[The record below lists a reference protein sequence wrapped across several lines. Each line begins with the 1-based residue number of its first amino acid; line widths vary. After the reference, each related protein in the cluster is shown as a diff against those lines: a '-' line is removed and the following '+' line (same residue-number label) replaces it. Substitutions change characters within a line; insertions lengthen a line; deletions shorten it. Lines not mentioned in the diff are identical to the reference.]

1 MKRSAGIYFLSV
13 GSCFSPKKMNLFSF
27 NFVKSTFSNIKS
39 NKQLFL
45 LSVATNFI
53 AFTVLGIFFLL
64 FVNLEILF
72 SSWDKHIQ
80 LIVYLDDKISNSNK
94 KKIEL
99 LFNSNNKID
108 SIVFISRDQA
118 WENFRGKFSSK
129 SKFVTS
135 LKFNPLPDSYTLR
148 FVSGPDRLKNI
159 RDFSEK
165 IKNEKGVE
173 SVEYG
178 EKWIS
183 RFEQFMI
190 FLRGFILTFGVV
202 LFSGMILI
210 ISNTIKL
217 SIYSRKDEI
226 DLMTLL
232 GATHQFIKAPLLLE
246 GVLQG
251 VAGALLSLVSVKLI
265 HLYIVFWFQGSLDS
279 IFRGIDFQYLTN
291 PIIYS
296 VISTGII
303 IGVLGSSLSANQ
315 FLNRRNSE

>member
-1 MKRSAGIYFLSV
+1 
-13 GSCFSPKKMNLFSF
+13 MNLFSF

-53 AFTVLGIFFLL
+53 AFTVLGLFFLL
-64 FVNLEILF
+64 FVNLDTLF

-99 LFNSNNKID
+99 LFNSNNKIE

-118 WENFRGKFSSK
+118 WENFRGKYSSK
-129 SKFVTS
+129 SNLVTS

-148 FVSGPDRLKNI
+148 FANDSDRLKNI

-165 IKNEKGVE
+165 IKNEKGIE

-190 FLRGFILTFGVV
+190 FLRGFILIFGVV

-210 ISNTIKL
+210 ISNTIKF

-232 GATHQFIKAPLLLE
+232 GATHRFIKAPLLLE

-251 VAGALLSLVSVKLI
+251 ATGALLSLVSAKLI
-265 HLYIVFWFQGSLDS
+265 HLYIIFQFQGSLES
-279 IFRGIDFQYLTN
+279 IYRGLDFHYLTN

-296 VISTGII
+296 IISTGVI
-303 IGVLGSSLSANQ
+303 IGFLASSFSANQ
-315 FLNRRNSE
+315 FLNRRNLE

>member
-1 MKRSAGIYFLSV
+1 
-13 GSCFSPKKMNLFSF
+13 MNSLSF
-27 NFVKSTFSNIKS
+27 NIIKSTFLNIKS

-53 AFTVLGIFFLL
+53 AFTVLGIFSLL
-64 FVNLEILF
+64 FVNLDILF
-72 SSWDKHIQ
+72 SSWDKHVQ
-80 LIVYLDDKISNSNK
+80 LIVYLDNNISNSNK
-94 KKIEL
+94 KNIEL
-99 LFNSNNKID
+99 LFNSNNKIT

-118 WENFRGKFSSK
+118 WENFRGEFSSK
-129 SKFVTS
+129 SKFITS
-135 LKFNPLPDSYTLR
+135 LKFNPLPDSYTIG

-159 RDFSEK
+159 RKFSEK
-165 IKNEKGVE
+165 IKNVKGVE

-190 FLRGFILTFGVV
+190 FLRGFILAFGIV

-232 GATHQFIKAPLLLE
+232 GATHQFVKAPLLLE

-251 VAGALLSLVSVKLI
+251 FTGALLSLLSVKII
-265 HLYIVFWFQGSLDS
+265 HLYIVFWVQGSLES
-279 IFRGIDFQYLTN
+279 VFRGLDFQYLTN

-296 VISTGII
+296 VISTGVI

-315 FLNRRNSE
+315 FLNRRNAE

>member
-1 MKRSAGIYFLSV
+1 
-13 GSCFSPKKMNLFSF
+13 MNLFSF
-27 NFVKSTFSNIKS
+27 DFIKTTFSNIKS
-39 NKQLFL
+39 NKQLFS

-64 FVNLEILF
+64 FVNLDILF

-80 LIVYLDDKISNSNK
+80 VIVYLDDKISNSNK

-99 LFNSNNKID
+99 LFNSNDKID
-108 SIVFISRDQA
+108 STIFVSRDQA
-118 WENFRGKFSSK
+118 WESFRDKFSSK
-129 SKFVTS
+129 SNFVTS
-135 LKFNPLPDSYTLR
+135 LNFNPLPDSYTLR
-148 FVSGPDRLKNI
+148 FASGPDRLINI
-159 RDFSEK
+159 RKFSEK
-165 IKNEKGVE
+165 IKNENGVE

-190 FLRGFILTFGVV
+190 FLRGFILVFGVV

-232 GATHQFIKAPLLLE
+232 GATNQYIKVPLLLE
-246 GVLQG
+246 GILQG
-251 VAGALLSLVSVKLI
+251 VSGSLLALVSVKLI
-265 HLYIVFWFQGSLDS
+265 HLYIVFWFQGSLES
-279 IFRGIDFQYLTN
+279 VFRGLELQYLTK
-291 PIIYS
+291 PIIFS

-303 IGVLGSSLSANQ
+303 VGVLGSSISANQ
-315 FLNRRNSE
+315 FLHRHNSE

>member
-1 MKRSAGIYFLSV
+1 
-13 GSCFSPKKMNLFSF
+13 MNLFSF
-27 NFVKSTFSNIKS
+27 DFIKTTFSNIKS
-39 NKQLFL
+39 NKQLFS

-64 FVNLEILF
+64 FVNLDILF

-80 LIVYLDDKISNSNK
+80 VIVYLDDKISNSNK

-99 LFNSNNKID
+99 LFNSNDKID
-108 SIVFISRDQA
+108 SIIFVSRDQA
-118 WENFRGKFSSK
+118 WESFRDKFSSK
-129 SKFVTS
+129 SNFVTS
-135 LKFNPLPDSYTLR
+135 LNFNPLPDSYTLR
-148 FVSGPDRLKNI
+148 FASGPDRLINI
-159 RDFSEK
+159 RNFSEK
-165 IKNEKGVE
+165 IKNENGVE

-190 FLRGFILTFGVV
+190 FLRGFILVFGVV

-232 GATHQFIKAPLLLE
+232 GATNQYIKVPLLLE
-246 GVLQG
+246 GILQG
-251 VAGALLSLVSVKLI
+251 VSGSLLALVSVKLI
-265 HLYIVFWFQGSLDS
+265 HLYIVFWFQGSLES
-279 IFRGIDFQYLTN
+279 VFRGLELQYLTK
-291 PIIYS
+291 PIIFS

-303 IGVLGSSLSANQ
+303 VGVLGSSISANQ
-315 FLNRRNSE
+315 FLRRHNSE

>member
-1 MKRSAGIYFLSV
+1 
-13 GSCFSPKKMNLFSF
+13 MNLFSF
-27 NFVKSTFSNIKS
+27 DFIKTTFSNIKS
-39 NKQLFL
+39 NKQLFS

-53 AFTVLGIFFLL
+53 AFSVLGIFFLL
-64 FVNLEILF
+64 FVNLDILF

-80 LIVYLDDKISNSNK
+80 LIVYLDDKISNPNK

-99 LFNSNNKID
+99 LFNSNDKID
-108 SIVFISRDQA
+108 SIFFVSRDQA
-118 WENFRGKFSSK
+118 WESFRGKFTSK
-129 SKFVTS
+129 SNFVTS

-148 FVSGPDRLKNI
+148 FASGPDRLKNI

-165 IKNEKGVE
+165 IKNENGVE

-183 RFEQFMI
+183 RFEKFMI
-190 FLRGFILTFGVV
+190 FLRGFILVFGVV

-226 DLMTLL
+226 DLMALL
-232 GATHQFIKAPLLLE
+232 GATHQYIKVPLLLE
-246 GVLQG
+246 GILQG
-251 VAGALLSLVSVKLI
+251 VSGSLLSLVSVKLI
-265 HLYIVFWFQGSLDS
+265 HLYIVFWFQGSLES
-279 IFRGIDFQYLTN
+279 VFRGLEFQYLTK
-291 PIIYS
+291 PIIFS

-303 IGVLGSSLSANQ
+303 VGVLGSLISANQ
-315 FLNRRNSE
+315 FLRRHNSE

>member
-1 MKRSAGIYFLSV
+1 
-13 GSCFSPKKMNLFSF
+13 MNLFSF
-27 NFVKSTFSNIKS
+27 DFIKTTFSNIKS
-39 NKQLFL
+39 NKQLFS

-64 FVNLEILF
+64 FVNLDILF

-80 LIVYLDDKISNSNK
+80 VIVYLDDKISNSNK

-99 LFNSNNKID
+99 LYNSNDKID
-108 SIVFISRDQA
+108 STFFVSRDQA
-118 WENFRGKFSSK
+118 WESFRGKFSSK
-129 SKFVTS
+129 SNFVTS
-135 LKFNPLPDSYTLR
+135 LNFNPLPDSYTLR
-148 FVSGPDRLKNI
+148 FASGPDRLINI
-159 RDFSEK
+159 RNFSEK
-165 IKNEKGVE
+165 IKNENGVE

-190 FLRGFILTFGVV
+190 FLRGFILVFGVV

-232 GATHQFIKAPLLLE
+232 GATNQYIKVPLLLE
-246 GVLQG
+246 GILQG
-251 VAGALLSLVSVKLI
+251 VSGSLLALISVKFI
-265 HLYIVFWFQGSLDS
+265 HLYIVFWFQGSLES
-279 IFRGIDFQYLTN
+279 VFRGLELQYLTK
-291 PIIYS
+291 PIIFS

-303 IGVLGSSLSANQ
+303 VGVLGSSISANQ
-315 FLNRRNSE
+315 FLHRHNSE

>member
-1 MKRSAGIYFLSV
+1 
-13 GSCFSPKKMNLFSF
+13 MNLFSF
-27 NFVKSTFSNIKS
+27 DFIKTTFSNIKS
-39 NKQLFL
+39 NKQLFS

-64 FVNLEILF
+64 FVNLDILF

-80 LIVYLDDKISNSNK
+80 LIVYLDDKISNPNK

-99 LFNSNNKID
+99 LFNSNDKID
-108 SIVFISRDQA
+108 SIFFVSRDQA
-118 WENFRGKFSSK
+118 WESFRGKFSSK
-129 SKFVTS
+129 SNFVTS
-135 LKFNPLPDSYTLR
+135 LNFNPLPDSYTLR
-148 FVSGPDRLKNI
+148 FASGPDRLKNI

-165 IKNEKGVE
+165 IKNENGVE

-190 FLRGFILTFGVV
+190 FLRGFILVFGVV

-232 GATHQFIKAPLLLE
+232 GATHQYIKVPLLLE
-246 GVLQG
+246 GILQG
-251 VAGALLSLVSVKLI
+251 VSGSLLALVSVKLI
-265 HLYIVFWFQGSLDS
+265 HLYIVFWFQGSLES
-279 IFRGIDFQYLTN
+279 VFRGLEFQYLTK
-291 PIIYS
+291 PIIFS

-303 IGVLGSSLSANQ
+303 VGVLGSSISANQ
-315 FLNRRNSE
+315 FLHRHNSE

>member
-1 MKRSAGIYFLSV
+1 
-13 GSCFSPKKMNLFSF
+13 MNLFSF
-27 NFVKSTFSNIKS
+27 DFIKTTFSNIKS
-39 NKQLFL
+39 NKQLFS

-64 FVNLEILF
+64 FVNLDILF

-80 LIVYLDDKISNSNK
+80 VIVYLDDKISNSNK

-99 LFNSNNKID
+99 LFNSNDKID
-108 SIVFISRDQA
+108 STFFVSRDQA
-118 WENFRGKFSSK
+118 WESFRGKFSSK
-129 SKFVTS
+129 SNFLTS
-135 LKFNPLPDSYTLR
+135 LNFNPLPDSYTLR
-148 FVSGPDRLKNI
+148 FASGPDRLKNI

-165 IKNEKGVE
+165 IKNENGVE

-190 FLRGFILTFGVV
+190 FLRGFILVFGVV

-232 GATHQFIKAPLLLE
+232 GATHQYIKVPLLLE
-246 GVLQG
+246 GILQG
-251 VAGALLSLVSVKLI
+251 VSGSLLALVSVKLI
-265 HLYIVFWFQGSLDS
+265 HLYIVFWFQGSLES
-279 IFRGIDFQYLTN
+279 VFRGLELQYLTK
-291 PIIYS
+291 PIIFS

-303 IGVLGSSLSANQ
+303 VGVLGSSISANQ
-315 FLNRRNSE
+315 FLHRHNSE

>member
-1 MKRSAGIYFLSV
+1 
-13 GSCFSPKKMNLFSF
+13 MNLFSF
-27 NFVKSTFSNIKS
+27 NIVKSTFSNIKS

-53 AFTVLGIFFLL
+53 AFTVLGLFFLL
-64 FVNLEILF
+64 FVNLNMLF

-99 LFNSNNKID
+99 LFNSNNKIK

-118 WENFRGKFSSK
+118 WKSFRGKFSSK
-129 SKFVTS
+129 SKFITS
-135 LKFNPLPDSYTLR
+135 LNFNPLPDSYTLR
-148 FVSGPDRLKNI
+148 FASGPDRLKNI
-159 RDFSEK
+159 RGFSEK
-165 IKNEKGVE
+165 IKNEKGIE

-226 DLMTLL
+226 DLMSLL
-232 GATHQFIKAPLLLE
+232 GATHRFVKAPLLLE

-251 VAGALLSLVSVKLI
+251 VTGALLSLASVKLV
-265 HLYIVFWFQGSLDS
+265 HLYIIFQFQGSLKS
-279 IFRGIDFQYLTN
+279 IFRGFDFNYLTN

-296 VISTGII
+296 IITTGVI
-303 IGVLGSSLSANQ
+303 IGFLGSSFSANQ
-315 FLNRRNSE
+315 FLDRRNLE

>member
-1 MKRSAGIYFLSV
+1 
-13 GSCFSPKKMNLFSF
+13 MNSLSF
-27 NFVKSTFSNIKS
+27 NIIKSTFLNIKS

-53 AFTVLGIFFLL
+53 AFTVLGIFSLL
-64 FVNLEILF
+64 FVNLDILF
-72 SSWDKHIQ
+72 SSWDKHVQ

-94 KKIEL
+94 KNIEL
-99 LFNSNNKID
+99 LFNSNNKIT

-118 WENFRGKFSSK
+118 WENFRGEFSSK
-129 SKFVTS
+129 SKFITS
-135 LKFNPLPDSYTLR
+135 LKFNPLPDSYTIG

-159 RDFSEK
+159 RKFSEK
-165 IKNEKGVE
+165 IKNVKGVE

-190 FLRGFILTFGVV
+190 FLRGFILAFGIV

-232 GATHQFIKAPLLLE
+232 GATHQFVKAPLLLE
-246 GVLQG
+246 GALQG
-251 VAGALLSLVSVKLI
+251 FTGALLSLLSVKLI
-265 HLYIVFWFQGSLDS
+265 HLYIVFWVQGSLES
-279 IFRGIDFQYLTN
+279 VFRGLDFQYLTN
-291 PIIYS
+291 PIIYA

-303 IGVLGSSLSANQ
+303 IGILGSSLSANQ
-315 FLNRRNSE
+315 FINRRNAE

>member
-1 MKRSAGIYFLSV
+1 
-13 GSCFSPKKMNLFSF
+13 
-27 NFVKSTFSNIKS
+27 
-39 NKQLFL
+39 
-45 LSVATNFI
+45 
-53 AFTVLGIFFLL
+53 
-64 FVNLEILF
+64 
-72 SSWDKHIQ
+72 
-80 LIVYLDDKISNSNK
+80 
-94 KKIEL
+94 
-99 LFNSNNKID
+99 
-108 SIVFISRDQA
+108 
-118 WENFRGKFSSK
+118 
-129 SKFVTS
+129 
-135 LKFNPLPDSYTLR
+135 LPDSYTLR
-148 FVSGPDRLKNI
+148 FVSAPDRLKNI

-183 RFEQFMI
+183 RFEHFMI
-190 FLRGFILTFGVV
+190 FLRGFILIFGVV

-232 GATHQFIKAPLLLE
+232 GATHAFIKAPLLLE
-246 GVLQG
+246 GVFQG

-265 HLYIVFWFQGSLDS
+265 HLYVVFWFQGSLDS

-315 FLNRRNSE
+315 FLNKRYSE

>member
-1 MKRSAGIYFLSV
+1 
-13 GSCFSPKKMNLFSF
+13 MNLFSF
-27 NFVKSTFSNIKS
+27 NFIKTTFSNIKS
-39 NKQLFL
+39 NKQLFS

-64 FVNLEILF
+64 FVNLDILF

-80 LIVYLDDKISNSNK
+80 LIVYLDDKISNPNK

-99 LFNSNNKID
+99 LFNSNDKID
-108 SIVFISRDQA
+108 SIFFVSRDQA
-118 WENFRGKFSSK
+118 WESFRGKFSSK
-129 SKFVTS
+129 SNFVTS
-135 LKFNPLPDSYTLR
+135 LNFNPLPDSYTLR
-148 FVSGPDRLKNI
+148 FASGPDRLKNI

-165 IKNEKGVE
+165 IKNENGVE

-190 FLRGFILTFGVV
+190 FLRGFILVFGVV

-232 GATHQFIKAPLLLE
+232 GATHQYIKVPLLLE
-246 GVLQG
+246 GILQG
-251 VAGALLSLVSVKLI
+251 VSGSLLALVSVKLI
-265 HLYIVFWFQGSLDS
+265 HLYIVFWFQGSLES
-279 IFRGIDFQYLTN
+279 VFRGLELQYLTK
-291 PIIYS
+291 PIIFS

-303 IGVLGSSLSANQ
+303 VGVLGSSISANQ
-315 FLNRRNSE
+315 FLHRHNSE

>member
-1 MKRSAGIYFLSV
+1 
-13 GSCFSPKKMNLFSF
+13 MNLFSF
-27 NFVKSTFSNIKS
+27 NIVKSTLSNIKS

-53 AFTVLGIFFLL
+53 AFTVLGLFFLL
-64 FVNLEILF
+64 FVNLNMLF

-99 LFNSNNKID
+99 LFNSNNKIE

-118 WENFRGKFSSK
+118 WENFRGKYSSK
-129 SKFVTS
+129 SNLVTS

-148 FVSGPDRLKNI
+148 FANDSDRLKNI

-165 IKNEKGVE
+165 IKNEKGIE

-190 FLRGFILTFGVV
+190 FLRGFILIFGVV

-210 ISNTIKL
+210 ISNTIKF

-232 GATHQFIKAPLLLE
+232 GATHRFIKAPLLLE

-251 VAGALLSLVSVKLI
+251 ATGALLSLVSAKLI
-265 HLYIVFWFQGSLDS
+265 HLYIIFQFQGSLES
-279 IFRGIDFQYLTN
+279 IFRGLDFHYLTN

-296 VISTGII
+296 IISTGVI
-303 IGVLGSSLSANQ
+303 IGFLGSSFSANQ
-315 FLNRRNSE
+315 FLNRRNLE

>member
-1 MKRSAGIYFLSV
+1 
-13 GSCFSPKKMNLFSF
+13 MNLFSF
-27 NFVKSTFSNIKS
+27 DFIKTTFSNIKS
-39 NKQLFL
+39 NKQLFS

-64 FVNLEILF
+64 FVNLDILF

-80 LIVYLDDKISNSNK
+80 VIVYLDDKISNSNK

-99 LFNSNNKID
+99 LFNSNDKID
-108 SIVFISRDQA
+108 STIFVSRDQA
-118 WENFRGKFSSK
+118 WESFRDKFSSK
-129 SKFVTS
+129 SNFVTS
-135 LKFNPLPDSYTLR
+135 LNFNPLPDSYTLR
-148 FVSGPDRLKNI
+148 FASGPDRLINI
-159 RDFSEK
+159 RNFSEK
-165 IKNEKGVE
+165 IKNENGVE

-190 FLRGFILTFGVV
+190 FLRGFILVFGVV

-232 GATHQFIKAPLLLE
+232 GATNQYIKVPLLLE
-246 GVLQG
+246 GILQG
-251 VAGALLSLVSVKLI
+251 VSGSLLALISVKFI
-265 HLYIVFWFQGSLDS
+265 HLYIVFWFQGSLES
-279 IFRGIDFQYLTN
+279 VFRGLELQYLTK
-291 PIIYS
+291 PIIFS

-303 IGVLGSSLSANQ
+303 VGVLGSSISANQ
-315 FLNRRNSE
+315 FLRRHNSE

>member
-1 MKRSAGIYFLSV
+1 
-13 GSCFSPKKMNLFSF
+13 MNLFSF
-27 NFVKSTFSNIKS
+27 NIVKSTFSNIKS

-53 AFTVLGIFFLL
+53 AFTVLGLFFLL
-64 FVNLEILF
+64 FINLDTLF

-99 LFNSNNKID
+99 LFNSNNKIE

-118 WENFRGKFSSK
+118 WENFRGKYSSK
-129 SKFVTS
+129 SNLVTS
-135 LKFNPLPDSYTLR
+135 LRFNPLPDSYTLR
-148 FVSGPDRLKNI
+148 FANDSDRLKNI

-165 IKNEKGVE
+165 IKNEKGIE

-190 FLRGFILTFGVV
+190 FLRGFILIFGVV

-210 ISNTIKL
+210 ISNTIKF

-226 DLMTLL
+226 DLMILL
-232 GATHQFIKAPLLLE
+232 GATHRFIKAPLLLE

-251 VAGALLSLVSVKLI
+251 ATGALLSLVSAKLI
-265 HLYIVFWFQGSLDS
+265 HLYIIFQFQGSLES
-279 IFRGIDFQYLTN
+279 IFRGLDFHYLTN

-296 VISTGII
+296 IISTGVI
-303 IGVLGSSLSANQ
+303 IGFLGSSFSANQ
-315 FLNRRNSE
+315 FLNRRNLE

>member
-1 MKRSAGIYFLSV
+1 
-13 GSCFSPKKMNLFSF
+13 MNLFSF
-27 NFVKSTFSNIKS
+27 DFIKTTFSNIKS
-39 NKQLFL
+39 NKQLFS

-64 FVNLEILF
+64 FVNLDILF

-80 LIVYLDDKISNSNK
+80 LIVYLDDKISNPNK

-99 LFNSNNKID
+99 LFNSNDKID
-108 SIVFISRDQA
+108 SIFFVSRDQA
-118 WENFRGKFSSK
+118 WESFRGKFSSK
-129 SKFVTS
+129 SNFVTS
-135 LKFNPLPDSYTLR
+135 LNFNPLPDSYTLR
-148 FVSGPDRLKNI
+148 FASGPDRLINI
-159 RDFSEK
+159 RNFSEK
-165 IKNEKGVE
+165 IKNENGVE

-190 FLRGFILTFGVV
+190 FLRGFILVFGVV

-232 GATHQFIKAPLLLE
+232 GATHQYIKVPLLLE
-246 GVLQG
+246 GILQG
-251 VAGALLSLVSVKLI
+251 VSGSLLALVSVKLI
-265 HLYIVFWFQGSLDS
+265 HLYIVFWFQGSLES
-279 IFRGIDFQYLTN
+279 VFRGLELQYLTK
-291 PIIYS
+291 PIIFS

-303 IGVLGSSLSANQ
+303 VGVLGSSISANQ
-315 FLNRRNSE
+315 FLHRHNSE

>member
-1 MKRSAGIYFLSV
+1 MNFLS
-13 GSCFSPKKMNLFSF
+13 FDFIKT
-27 NFVKSTFSNIKS
+27 TFSNIKS
-39 NKQLFL
+39 NKQLFS

-64 FVNLEILF
+64 FVNLDILF

-80 LIVYLDDKISNSNK
+80 LIVYLDDKISNPNK

-99 LFNSNNKID
+99 LFNSNDKID
-108 SIVFISRDQA
+108 SIFFVSRDQA
-118 WENFRGKFSSK
+118 WESFRGKFTSK
-129 SKFVTS
+129 SNFVTS
-135 LKFNPLPDSYTLR
+135 LNFNPLPDSYTLR
-148 FVSGPDRLKNI
+148 FASGPDRLINI
-159 RDFSEK
+159 RNFSEK
-165 IKNEKGVE
+165 IKNENGVE

-190 FLRGFILTFGVV
+190 FLRGFILVFGVV

-226 DLMTLL
+226 DLMSLL
-232 GATHQFIKAPLLLE
+232 GATHQYIKVPLLLE
-246 GVLQG
+246 GILQG
-251 VAGALLSLVSVKLI
+251 VSGSLLALVSVKLI
-265 HLYIVFWFQGSLDS
+265 HLYIVFWFQGSLES
-279 IFRGIDFQYLTN
+279 VFRGLELQYLTK
-291 PIIYS
+291 PIIFS

-303 IGVLGSSLSANQ
+303 VGVLGSSVSTNQ
-315 FLNRRNSE
+315 FLHRHNSE

>member
-1 MKRSAGIYFLSV
+1 MKSFIYNTV
-13 GSCFSPKKMNLFSF
+13 NL
-27 NFVKSTFSNIKS
+27 TFSSINS

-53 AFTVLGIFFLL
+53 AFSVLGLFFLL
-64 FVNLEILF
+64 FVNLNTLF
-72 SSWDKHIQ
+72 STWDKHVQ
-80 LIVYLDDKISNSNK
+80 LIVYLDNKNSNANK

-99 LFNSNNKID
+99 LFEANDKIE
-108 SIVFISRDQA
+108 SVVFISRDQA
-118 WENFRGKFSSK
+118 WKNFQSEFSTR

-135 LKFNPLPDSYTLR
+135 LKFNPLPDSYTIR
-148 FVSGPDRLKNI
+148 FASGSDRLKNI

-165 IKNEKGVE
+165 IKNYKGVE
-173 SVEYG
+173 SIEYG

-190 FLRGFILTFGVV
+190 FLRGFIVVFGIV

-217 SIYSRKDEI
+217 SIYTRRDEI
-226 DLMTLL
+226 DLMSLL
-232 GATHQFIKAPLLLE
+232 GATHRFIKAPLLLE

-251 VAGALLSLVSVKLI
+251 IAGALLSLVGIKLI
-265 HLYIVFWFQGSLDS
+265 HLYMVFRFQGSLES
-279 IFRGIDFQYLTN
+279 VFRGVDFQFLTN

-296 VISTGII
+296 IVGTGSI
-303 IGVLGSSLSANQ
+303 IGILGSLLSANQ
-315 FLNRRNSE
+315 FLNTRNIE

>member
-1 MKRSAGIYFLSV
+1 
-13 GSCFSPKKMNLFSF
+13 MNLFSF
-27 NFVKSTFSNIKS
+27 DFIKTTFSNIKS
-39 NKQLFL
+39 NKQLFS

-64 FVNLEILF
+64 FVNLDILF

-80 LIVYLDDKISNSNK
+80 VIVYLDDKISNSNK

-99 LFNSNNKID
+99 LFNSNDKID
-108 SIVFISRDQA
+108 SIIFVSRDQA
-118 WENFRGKFSSK
+118 WESFRGKFSSK
-129 SKFVTS
+129 SNFLTS
-135 LKFNPLPDSYTLR
+135 LNFNPLPDSYTLR
-148 FVSGPDRLKNI
+148 FASGPDRLKNI

-165 IKNEKGVE
+165 IKNENGVE

-190 FLRGFILTFGVV
+190 FLRGFILVFGVV

-232 GATHQFIKAPLLLE
+232 GATHQYIKVPLLLE
-246 GVLQG
+246 GILQG
-251 VAGALLSLVSVKLI
+251 VSGSLLALVSVKLI
-265 HLYIVFWFQGSLDS
+265 HLYIVFWFQGSLES
-279 IFRGIDFQYLTN
+279 VFRGLEFQYLTK
-291 PIIYS
+291 PIIFS

-303 IGVLGSSLSANQ
+303 VGVLGSSISANQ
-315 FLNRRNSE
+315 FLHRHNSE

>member
-1 MKRSAGIYFLSV
+1 
-13 GSCFSPKKMNLFSF
+13 MNLFSF
-27 NFVKSTFSNIKS
+27 DFIKTTFSNIKS
-39 NKQLFL
+39 NKQLFS

-64 FVNLEILF
+64 FVNLDILF

-80 LIVYLDDKISNSNK
+80 VIVYLDDKISNSNK

-99 LFNSNNKID
+99 LFNSNDKIE
-108 SIVFISRDQA
+108 STTFVSRDQA
-118 WENFRGKFSSK
+118 WESFRGKFSSK
-129 SKFVTS
+129 SNFVTS
-135 LKFNPLPDSYTLR
+135 LNFNPLPDSYTLR
-148 FVSGPDRLKNI
+148 FASGPDRLKNI

-165 IKNEKGVE
+165 IKNENGVE

-190 FLRGFILTFGVV
+190 FLRGFILVFGVV

-232 GATHQFIKAPLLLE
+232 GATNQYIKVPLLLE
-246 GVLQG
+246 GILQG
-251 VAGALLSLVSVKLI
+251 VSGSLLALVSVKLI
-265 HLYIVFWFQGSLDS
+265 HLYIVFWFQGSLES
-279 IFRGIDFQYLTN
+279 VFRGLELQYLTK
-291 PIIYS
+291 PIIFS

-303 IGVLGSSLSANQ
+303 VGVLGSSISANQ
-315 FLNRRNSE
+315 FLRRHNSE

>member
-1 MKRSAGIYFLSV
+1 
-13 GSCFSPKKMNLFSF
+13 MNSLSF
-27 NFVKSTFSNIKS
+27 NIIKSTFLNIKS

-53 AFTVLGIFFLL
+53 AFTVLGIFSLF
-64 FVNLEILF
+64 FVNLNILF
-72 SSWDKHIQ
+72 SSWDKHVQ

-94 KKIEL
+94 KNIEL
-99 LFNSNNKID
+99 LFNSNNKIT
-108 SIVFISRDQA
+108 SIVFIPRDQA
-118 WENFRGKFSSK
+118 WENFRGEFSSK
-129 SKFVTS
+129 SKFITS
-135 LKFNPLPDSYTLR
+135 LKFNPLPDSYTIG

-159 RDFSEK
+159 RKFSEK
-165 IKNEKGVE
+165 IKNVKGVE

-190 FLRGFILTFGVV
+190 FLRGFILAFGIV

-232 GATHQFIKAPLLLE
+232 GATHQFVKAPLLLE
-246 GVLQG
+246 GALQG
-251 VAGALLSLVSVKLI
+251 FTGALLSLLSVKLI
-265 HLYIVFWFQGSLDS
+265 HLYIVFWVQGSLES
-279 IFRGIDFQYLTN
+279 VFRGLDFQYLTN
-291 PIIYS
+291 PIIYA

-303 IGVLGSSLSANQ
+303 IGILGSSLSANQ
-315 FLNRRNSE
+315 FINRRNAE

>member
-1 MKRSAGIYFLSV
+1 
-13 GSCFSPKKMNLFSF
+13 MNSLSF
-27 NFVKSTFSNIKS
+27 NIIKSTFLNIKS

-53 AFTVLGIFFLL
+53 AFTVLGIFSLL
-64 FVNLEILF
+64 FVNLDILF
-72 SSWDKHIQ
+72 SSWDKHVQ

-94 KKIEL
+94 KNIEL
-99 LFNSNNKID
+99 LFNSNNKIT

-118 WENFRGKFSSK
+118 WENFRGEFSSK
-129 SKFVTS
+129 SKFITS
-135 LKFNPLPDSYTLR
+135 LKFNPLPDSYTIG

-159 RDFSEK
+159 RKFSEK
-165 IKNEKGVE
+165 IKNVKGVE

-190 FLRGFILTFGVV
+190 FLRGFILAFGIV

-232 GATHQFIKAPLLLE
+232 GATHQFVKAPLLLE

-251 VAGALLSLVSVKLI
+251 FAGALLSLLSVKII
-265 HLYIVFWFQGSLDS
+265 HLYIVFWVQGSLES
-279 IFRGIDFQYLTN
+279 VFRGLDFQYLTN

-303 IGVLGSSLSANQ
+303 IGILGSSLSANQ
-315 FLNRRNSE
+315 FLNRRNAE

>member
-1 MKRSAGIYFLSV
+1 
-13 GSCFSPKKMNLFSF
+13 MNLFSF
-27 NFVKSTFSNIKS
+27 DFIKTTFSNIKS
-39 NKQLFL
+39 NKQLFS

-64 FVNLEILF
+64 FVNLDILF

-80 LIVYLDDKISNSNK
+80 VIVYLDDKISNSNK

-99 LFNSNNKID
+99 LFNSNDKID
-108 SIVFISRDQA
+108 STIFVSRDQA
-118 WENFRGKFSSK
+118 WESFRDKFSSK
-129 SKFVTS
+129 SNFVTS
-135 LKFNPLPDSYTLR
+135 LNFNPLPDSYTLR
-148 FVSGPDRLKNI
+148 FASGPDRLINI
-159 RDFSEK
+159 RNFSEK
-165 IKNEKGVE
+165 IKNENGVE

-190 FLRGFILTFGVV
+190 FLRGFILVFGVV

-232 GATHQFIKAPLLLE
+232 GATNQYIKVPLLLE
-246 GVLQG
+246 GILQG
-251 VAGALLSLVSVKLI
+251 VSGSLLALVSVKLI
-265 HLYIVFWFQGSLDS
+265 HLYIVFWFQGSLES
-279 IFRGIDFQYLTN
+279 VFRGLELQYLTK
-291 PIIYS
+291 PIIFS

-303 IGVLGSSLSANQ
+303 VGVLGSSISANQ
-315 FLNRRNSE
+315 FLNRHNSE

>member
-1 MKRSAGIYFLSV
+1 
-13 GSCFSPKKMNLFSF
+13 MNLFSF
-27 NFVKSTFSNIKS
+27 DFIKTTFSNIKS
-39 NKQLFL
+39 NKQLFS

-53 AFTVLGIFFLL
+53 AFAILGIFFLL
-64 FVNLEILF
+64 FVNLDVLF

-94 KKIEL
+94 IKIEL
-99 LFNSNNKID
+99 LFNSNDKID
-108 SIVFISRDQA
+108 STFFVSRDQA
-118 WENFRGKFSSK
+118 WESFRGKFSSK
-129 SKFVTS
+129 SNFVTS
-135 LKFNPLPDSYTLR
+135 LNFNPLPDSYTLR
-148 FVSGPDRLKNI
+148 FASGPDRLKNI

-165 IKNEKGVE
+165 IKNENGVE

-190 FLRGFILTFGVV
+190 FLRGFILVFGVV

-232 GATHQFIKAPLLLE
+232 GATQQYIKAPLLLE
-246 GVLQG
+246 GILQG
-251 VAGALLSLVSVKLI
+251 VSGSLLALVSVKLI
-265 HLYIVFWFQGSLDS
+265 HLYIVFWFQGSLES
-279 IFRGIDFQYLTN
+279 VFRGLELQYLTK
-291 PIIYS
+291 PIIFS

-303 IGVLGSSLSANQ
+303 VGVLGSSISTNQ
-315 FLNRRNSE
+315 FLHRHNSE

>member
-1 MKRSAGIYFLSV
+1 
-13 GSCFSPKKMNLFSF
+13 MNSLSF
-27 NFVKSTFSNIKS
+27 NIIKSTFLNIKS

-53 AFTVLGIFFLL
+53 AFTVLGIFSLF
-64 FVNLEILF
+64 FVNLNILF
-72 SSWDKHIQ
+72 SSWDKHVQ

-94 KKIEL
+94 KNIEL
-99 LFNSNNKID
+99 LFNSNNKIT

-118 WENFRGKFSSK
+118 WENFRGEFSSK
-129 SKFVTS
+129 SKFITS
-135 LKFNPLPDSYTLR
+135 LKFNPLPDSYTIG

-159 RDFSEK
+159 RKFSEK
-165 IKNEKGVE
+165 IKNVKGVE

-190 FLRGFILTFGVV
+190 FLRGFILAFGIV

-232 GATHQFIKAPLLLE
+232 GATHQFVKAPLLLE
-246 GVLQG
+246 GALQG
-251 VAGALLSLVSVKLI
+251 FTGALLSLLSVKLI
-265 HLYIVFWFQGSLDS
+265 HLYIVFWVQGSLES
-279 IFRGIDFQYLTN
+279 VFRGLDFQYLTN
-291 PIIYS
+291 PIIYA

-303 IGVLGSSLSANQ
+303 IGILGSSLSANQ
-315 FLNRRNSE
+315 FINRRNAE

>member
-1 MKRSAGIYFLSV
+1 
-13 GSCFSPKKMNLFSF
+13 MNLFSF
-27 NFVKSTFSNIKS
+27 DFIKTTFSNIKS
-39 NKQLFL
+39 NKQLFS

-64 FVNLEILF
+64 FVNLDILF

-80 LIVYLDDKISNSNK
+80 VIVYLDDKISNSNK

-99 LFNSNNKID
+99 LFNSNDKIG
-108 SIVFISRDQA
+108 SIIFVSRDQA
-118 WENFRGKFSSK
+118 WESFRGKFSSK
-129 SKFVTS
+129 SNFVTS
-135 LKFNPLPDSYTLR
+135 LNFNPLPDSYTLR
-148 FVSGPDRLKNI
+148 FASGPDRLINI
-159 RDFSEK
+159 RNFSEK
-165 IKNEKGVE
+165 IKNENGVE

-190 FLRGFILTFGVV
+190 FLRGFILVFGVV

-232 GATHQFIKAPLLLE
+232 GATHHYIKVPLLLE
-246 GVLQG
+246 GILQG
-251 VAGALLSLVSVKLI
+251 VSGSLLALVSVKLI
-265 HLYIVFWFQGSLDS
+265 HLYIVFWFQGSLES
-279 IFRGIDFQYLTN
+279 VFRGLELQYLTK
-291 PIIYS
+291 PIIFS

-303 IGVLGSSLSANQ
+303 VGVLGSSISANQ
-315 FLNRRNSE
+315 FLHRHNSE

>member
-1 MKRSAGIYFLSV
+1 
-13 GSCFSPKKMNLFSF
+13 MNIFSF
-27 NFVKSTFSNIKS
+27 NIVKSLFSNINS

-53 AFTVLGIFFLL
+53 AFTVLGLFFLL
-64 FVNLEILF
+64 FVNLSMLF

-80 LIVYLDDKISNSNK
+80 LIVYLNDNISNSNK
-94 KKIEL
+94 KEIEQ
-99 LFNSNNKID
+99 LFNSNNKIE

-118 WENFRGKFSSK
+118 WKMFRGKFSSK
-129 SKFVTS
+129 SKFITS

-148 FVSGPDRLKNI
+148 FTNGPDRLKNI
-159 RDFSEK
+159 RSFSER
-165 IKNEKGVE
+165 IMNEKGIE

-178 EKWIS
+178 EKWIT

-190 FLRGFILTFGVV
+190 FLKGFILTFGVV

-226 DLMTLL
+226 ELMILL
-232 GATHQFIKAPLLLE
+232 GATQQFVKAPLMLE

-251 VAGALLSLVSVKLI
+251 VMGALLSLASIKLI
-265 HLYIVFWFQGSLDS
+265 QLYIVFQFQGSLES
-279 IFRGIDFQYLTN
+279 IFRGLNFQYLTY

-296 VISTGII
+296 IISTGII
-303 IGVLGSSLSANQ
+303 IGFLGSSLSVNQ
-315 FLNRRNSE
+315 FLNRRNVE

>member
-1 MKRSAGIYFLSV
+1 
-13 GSCFSPKKMNLFSF
+13 MNLFSF
-27 NFVKSTFSNIKS
+27 DFIKTTFSNIKS
-39 NKQLFL
+39 NKQLFS

-64 FVNLEILF
+64 FVNLDILF

-80 LIVYLDDKISNSNK
+80 VIVYLDDKISNSNK

-99 LFNSNNKID
+99 LFNSNDKID
-108 SIVFISRDQA
+108 STFFVSRDQA
-118 WENFRGKFSSK
+118 WESFRGKFSSK

-135 LKFNPLPDSYTLR
+135 LNFNPLPDSYTLR
-148 FVSGPDRLKNI
+148 FASGPDRLKNI

-165 IKNEKGVE
+165 IKNENGVE

-183 RFEQFMI
+183 RFEKFMI
-190 FLRGFILTFGVV
+190 FLRGFILVFGVV

-232 GATHQFIKAPLLLE
+232 GATNQYIKVPLLLE
-246 GVLQG
+246 GILQG
-251 VAGALLSLVSVKLI
+251 VSGSLLALVSVKLI
-265 HLYIVFWFQGSLDS
+265 HLYIVFWFQGSLES
-279 IFRGIDFQYLTN
+279 VFRGLELQYLTK
-291 PIIYS
+291 PIIFS

-303 IGVLGSSLSANQ
+303 VGVLGSSISANQ
-315 FLNRRNSE
+315 FLHRHNSE

>member
-1 MKRSAGIYFLSV
+1 
-13 GSCFSPKKMNLFSF
+13 MNLFSF
-27 NFVKSTFSNIKS
+27 DFIKTTFSNIKS
-39 NKQLFL
+39 NKQLFS

-64 FVNLEILF
+64 FVNLDILF

-80 LIVYLDDKISNSNK
+80 VIVYLDDKISNSNK

-99 LFNSNNKID
+99 LFNSNDKID
-108 SIVFISRDQA
+108 SIFFVSRDQA
-118 WENFRGKFSSK
+118 WESFRGKFSSK
-129 SKFVTS
+129 SNFVTS
-135 LKFNPLPDSYTLR
+135 LNFNPLPDSYTLR
-148 FVSGPDRLKNI
+148 FASGPDRLINI
-159 RDFSEK
+159 RNFSEK
-165 IKNEKGVE
+165 IKNENGVE

-190 FLRGFILTFGVV
+190 FLRGFILVFGVV

-232 GATHQFIKAPLLLE
+232 GATHQYIKVPLLLE
-246 GVLQG
+246 GILQG
-251 VAGALLSLVSVKLI
+251 VSGSLLALVSVKFT
-265 HLYIVFWFQGSLDS
+265 HLYIVFWVQGSLES
-279 IFRGIDFQYLTN
+279 VFRGLELQYLTK
-291 PIIYS
+291 PIIFS

-303 IGVLGSSLSANQ
+303 VGVLGSSISANQ
-315 FLNRRNSE
+315 FLHRHNSE

>member
-1 MKRSAGIYFLSV
+1 
-13 GSCFSPKKMNLFSF
+13 MNLFSF
-27 NFVKSTFSNIKS
+27 NFIKTTFSNIKS
-39 NKQLFL
+39 NKQLFS

-64 FVNLEILF
+64 FVNLDILF

-80 LIVYLDDKISNSNK
+80 LIVYLDDKISNPNK

-99 LFNSNNKID
+99 LFNSNDKID
-108 SIVFISRDQA
+108 SIFFVSRDQA
-118 WENFRGKFSSK
+118 WESFRGKFSSK
-129 SKFVTS
+129 SNFVTS
-135 LKFNPLPDSYTLR
+135 LNFNPLPDSYTLR
-148 FVSGPDRLKNI
+148 FASGPDRLKNI

-165 IKNEKGVE
+165 IKNENGVE

-190 FLRGFILTFGVV
+190 FLRGFILVFGVV

-232 GATHQFIKAPLLLE
+232 GATHQYIKVPLLLE
-246 GVLQG
+246 GILQG
-251 VAGALLSLVSVKLI
+251 VSGSLLALVSVKLI
-265 HLYIVFWFQGSLDS
+265 HLYIVFWFQGSLES
-279 IFRGIDFQYLTN
+279 VFRGLELQYLTK
-291 PIIYS
+291 PIIFS

-303 IGVLGSSLSANQ
+303 VGVLGSSISVNQ
-315 FLNRRNSE
+315 FLHRHNSE

>member
-1 MKRSAGIYFLSV
+1 MNFLS
-13 GSCFSPKKMNLFSF
+13 FDFIKT
-27 NFVKSTFSNIKS
+27 TFSNIKS
-39 NKQLFL
+39 NKQLFS

-64 FVNLEILF
+64 FVNLDILF

-80 LIVYLDDKISNSNK
+80 VIVYLDDKISNPNK

-99 LFNSNNKID
+99 LFDSNDKID
-108 SIVFISRDQA
+108 SIFFVSRDQA
-118 WENFRGKFSSK
+118 WESFRGKFSSK

-135 LKFNPLPDSYTLR
+135 LNFNPLPDSYTLR
-148 FVSGPDRLKNI
+148 FASGPDRLKNI

-165 IKNEKGVE
+165 IKNENGVE

-190 FLRGFILTFGVV
+190 FLRGFILVFGVV

-226 DLMTLL
+226 DLMSLL
-232 GATHQFIKAPLLLE
+232 GATHQYIKVPLLLE
-246 GVLQG
+246 GILQG
-251 VAGALLSLVSVKLI
+251 VSGSLLALVSVKLI
-265 HLYIVFWFQGSLDS
+265 HLYIVFWFQGSLES
-279 IFRGIDFQYLTN
+279 VFRGLELQYLTK
-291 PIIYS
+291 PIIFS

-303 IGVLGSSLSANQ
+303 VGVLGSSISANQ
-315 FLNRRNSE
+315 FLHRHNSE